1 MWTDVIDLRDFYES
15 GLGRV
20 AQRMIRRR
28 VRAVW
33 PDVTGANMLGL
44 GYATPY
50 LRPFREEAERVL
62 SIMPAA
68 QGVLH
73 WPADDANAVALSDEA
88 ELPLPDLAVDR
99 VLLVHAVESSEQLRP
114 MLREIWRVMAASG
127 RLLVVAPNRRGLWT
141 LFERTPFGHGRP
153 YTDSQLTRLLRDNM
167 FTPVRS
173 EAALFIPPSRSRML
187 LSAAPAWE
195 KLGGRWLHSVA
206 GVVLIEATKEIYA
219 PASAR
224 TKDKRRVAT
233 SVLPDRAA
241 PARVSSPDAT

>member
-1 MWTDVIDLRDFYES
+1 MWTDVIDLRDFYDS

-28 VRAVW
+28 VRTVW
-33 PDVTGANMLGL
+33 PDVAGESMLGL

-50 LRPFREEAERVL
+50 LRPFREEAERVF

-73 WPADDANAVALSDEA
+73 WPSDGANAVALSDEA
-88 ELPLPDLAVDR
+88 ELPLADLAVDR

-114 MLREIWRVMAASG
+114 MLREIWRVLAGGG
-127 RLLVVAPNRRGLWT
+127 RLLVVAPNRRGMWT

-153 YTDSQLTRLLRDNM
+153 YTEQQLSRLLRDNM

-173 EAALFIPPSRSRML
+173 EAALYIPPSRSRML

-195 KLGGRWLHSVA
+195 KLGGRWLHRVA
-206 GVVLIEATKEIYA
+206 GVVLIEATKEVYA

-224 TKDKRRVAT
+224 AKARPRPAPK
-233 SVLPDRAA
+233 VLPDRAA
-241 PARVSSPDAT
+241 PARVSSPDAG